1 MFRDRTDAA
10 QQLSQR
16 LRHYR
21 GQHPLVL
28 AIPRGAVPIA
38 HVVAEALEGDLDMV
52 LVHKLCAPFEPE
64 VAIGAVDE
72 TGRTWLAPHAHAMGA
87 TPAYVQAERQR
98 QLQVLH
104 ARRLRCSAIH
114 SPISVTGQLVIVVD
128 DGLATGATMMAAL
141 QALRER
147 HPARLVCAT
156 PVTSSSALANVQPL
170 ADEVVCL
177 SVPTDF
183 QGVGQFYERFEQV
196 SDDEVIAL
204 LHQRSLF
211 SDSAVVPA
219 SQANRSASASKRP
232 TASLAASKGA
242 TSKGH

>member
-1 MFRDRTDAA
+1 MFKDRTDAA

-38 HVVAEALEGDLDMV
+38 HVLAAALDGDLDVV

-64 VAIGAVDE
+64 VAIGAIDE
-72 TGRTWLAPHAHAMGA
+72 TGRTWLAPHVNATGA

-98 QLQVLH
+98 QLQMLH
-104 ARRLRCSAIH
+104 DRRLRCSAIRR
-114 SPISVTGQLVIVVD
+114 PISAKGRLVIVVD

-156 PVTSSSALANVQPL
+156 PVASSSALANVRPL

-177 SVPTDF
+177 LVPADF
-183 QGVGQFYERFEQV
+183 RGVGQFYEKFEQV

-204 LHQRSLF
+204 LHQRPSL
-211 SDSAVVPA
+211 SDHAVVPA
-219 SQANRSASASKRP
+219 SQANTSASASKRP
-232 TASLAASKGA
+232 AASLAASKGA
-242 TSKGH
+242 VSSGH